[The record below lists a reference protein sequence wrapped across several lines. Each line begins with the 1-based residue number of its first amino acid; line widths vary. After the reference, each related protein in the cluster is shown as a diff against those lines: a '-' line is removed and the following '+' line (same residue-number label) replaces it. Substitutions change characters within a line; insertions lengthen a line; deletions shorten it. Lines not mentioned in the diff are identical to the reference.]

1 MDGRQ
6 SSEFSR
12 GTLIY
17 CKSIPQRG
25 SIQIIFYNGAD
36 FLRRAHKLAFKRN
49 HIISLT
55 VELTETIVT

>member
-25 SIQIIFYNGAD
+25 SIQIILYNGD